1 MNNTVRSAVIISG
14 NNMRPDGTRH
24 KKQINRT
31 LQQIEKIYQET
42 FFYNILIMSDT

>member
-1 MNNTVRSAVIISG
+1 MLFMELLLITPTGCDMNNTVRSAVIISG

-31 LQQIEKIYQET
+31 LLYC
-42 FFYNILIMSDT
+42 NI